1 MEPQKKGLGRG
12 IASLIPVRP
21 AEPAA
26 QPAPNTI
33 LNATTNAAPES
44 KTYFKVPIAQIVP
57 NPLQPRKFFDDT
69 KLSELS
75 QSIKDKGVL
84 HPLIVTKKDGHYELV
99 SGERRLRAS
108 KLAGLVEIPVILRE
122 GGPSEVLELAIIE
135 NVQREDLDAIEE
147 AAAYQELMDKFGYT
161 QEQVAQKVGKERAT
175 VANLLRL
182 LKLPLKA
189 KEALQSGKISMG
201 HARALLGVAEIEK
214 QIFFV
219 DRIAEEGWSVRE
231 LEMRVAAK
239 RILKTGKKTREIKSL
254 PPKYATV
261 LDHLRRRLGT
271 QVRLAPAGEKG
282 KIIIEY
288 YSEVDLDRICQSLA
302 ISGV

>member
-189 KEALQSGKISMG
+189 KEALRKAFQTQIDGKGFSF
-201 HARALLGVAEIEK
+201 VEILSTCPTNWGMSPL
-214 QIFFV
+214 
-219 DRIAEEGWSVRE
+219 D
-231 LEMRVAAK
+231 AAK
-239 RILKTGKKTREIKSL
+239 RVRDVVSKEFPLGE
-254 PPKYATV
+254 YAERGAS
-261 LDHLRRRLGT
+261 H
-271 QVRLAPAGEKG
+271 A
-282 KIIIEY
+282 
-288 YSEVDLDRICQSLA
+288 
-302 ISGV
+302 